1 MINLIN
7 ISIADSIV
15 NNYKSLPWIL
25 PGLWIVGTF
34 IVNIIIQLIAR
45 NHQQSVYQYLSTIL
59 GLLGTLYASIKIK
72 QQILIQKEITLFNNL
87 LQVDSWSTHMHML
100 LVGITLFVILILCC
114 TNRPYK
120 STDYIGTYLLMML
133 ATLLGA
139 YLLVISYHWLLV
151 YISIGCMTVG
161 STILIY
167 ENGNRPTYI
176 LASTRYL
183 IYSIIASAIMLVGLS
198 YLYGS
203 IGTLELYKFISYN
216 EAVYSILQFIWPIGF
231 FLALS
236 GLLMS
241 MGSFP
246 FQFWVAS
253 VYQQTSFSTVA
264 YLSTVP
270 KLAAI
275 AFLVKLHKIATQ
287 ALPFIELPLKSL
299 WACTAMV
306 TMVVGHL
313 GALTT
318 KDAKKLLAYGSIA
331 QTGFLLAIM
340 VTDMSAYTHVTY
352 YIIVYTIMNLASWF
366 GLQMFN
372 YHTKDSSIAAYAG
385 LGRRLTIG
393 SVCFLIIML
402 ALIGIPPTAGFSAK
416 LIIFNHLWEIVQLS
430 RSNLLTSLFLTSIIG
445 TLLALYY
452 YLKLPYI
459 LFFKKAPQLK
469 ITSSIHSAMLLT
481 VILLTILLLVLF
493 FINKPVISY

>member
-72 QQILIQKEITLFNNL
+72 QQILIQKEIILFNNL
-87 LQVDSWSTHMHML
+87 LQVDSWSTHMHIL
-100 LVGITLFVILILCC
+100 LISITLFIILILCF

-120 STDYIGTYLLMML
+120 STDYLGTYLLMIL

-151 YISIGCMTVG
+151 YLSIGCMTVG
-161 STILIY
+161 STVLIY

-183 IYSIIASAIMLVGLS
+183 IYSVVASAIMLVGLS

-203 IGTLELYKFISYN
+203 MGTLELYKFISYN
-216 EAVYSILQFIWPIGF
+216 EVGYSILQFIWPIGF

-241 MGSFP
+241 IGSFP

-253 VYQQTSFSTVA
+253 VYQHTSFSTVA

-270 KLAAI
+270 KLAGI
-275 AFLVKLHKIATQ
+275 AFLVRLHRIATQ
-287 ALPFIELPLKSL
+287 ASPFIELPLKSL
-299 WACTAMV
+299 WACIAMA

-331 QTGFLLAIM
+331 QTGFLLAII
-340 VTDMSAYTHVTY
+340 VTDMSVYTHITY

-366 GLQMFN
+366 GLQMLS
-372 YHTKDSSIAAYAG
+372 YHNITKNPSIEAYAG
-385 LGRRLTIG
+385 LGRQLTIG
-393 SVCFLIIML
+393 SICFLIIML

-416 LIIFNHLWEIVQLS
+416 LIIFNHLWESAQLS
-430 RSNLLTSLFLTSIIG
+430 KNILLTSLFIISILG
-445 TLLALYY
+445 TILALYY

-459 LFFKKAPQLK
+459 LFFKSRKLQIASMDNWPMQ
-469 ITSSIHSAMLLT
+469 
-481 VILLTILLLVLF
+481 ILILLLAILLVGLT
-493 FINKPVISY
+493 FINKLFIN